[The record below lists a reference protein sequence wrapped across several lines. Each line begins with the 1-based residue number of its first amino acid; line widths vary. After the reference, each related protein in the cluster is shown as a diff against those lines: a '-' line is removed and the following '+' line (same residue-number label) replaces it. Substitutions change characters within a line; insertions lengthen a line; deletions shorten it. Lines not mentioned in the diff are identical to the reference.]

1 MERLLREH
9 ALKPEPENVF
19 DILEERRR
27 GSDISHALRT
37 FSAQP
42 YRGATPL
49 SVSALN
55 RMVQESQYLRYV
67 ISEIAVESGEPHECV
82 KEEAVSILEEMSQ
95 NLQLSFIRLMGFA
108 LTKVFKRLFSSIR
121 VNEDGLARLQQA
133 IQEHPVILMP
143 NHRSYIDF
151 LILSY
156 IMFTYD
162 LSIPVIAAGIPL
174 MGMSLIG
181 EILRR
186 SGAFFIRRAIGSDKL
201 YWAVLSEYVRTIVR
215 TGFAPL
221 EFYVEGLRS
230 RTLKSLKPKLGM
242 MQMVLE
248 PFFKGEVYDITL
260 VPISISYDRVLEES
274 LLAHELLGVPKPRE
288 TTRGLLKARQ
298 VLEENYG
305 CMHVYFGKPVSVRE
319 LAKGRIHRGQYNLI
333 PRDLPLKLSAE
344 LQEFVSDV
352 AHLLVQLQE
361 RDLVLSP
368 WTLMA
373 LILLQ
378 NPDGVEWNTFTHKT
392 LRLRTF
398 AAQLGARIDWPAQLP
413 DSEVM
418 LSSMALHH
426 SLARFE
432 NGHVRLVEEAGP
444 GPVTQQE
451 AVFRRA
457 SAVLMCASYRNQA
470 LHVFTRPALVAVAM
484 TTAPSYSKDDVFSR
498 FCFLQDLLANEFIF
512 MPGHA
517 AQDFEEGC
525 SGLLRCGALSI
536 YDHGLRVIEE
546 EQDTIVFLSAV
557 LKPFIETYQ
566 VVFRVLCEETFQTFT
581 EKRFVPDARAAIM
594 KLFLSG
600 EVRSYECLSSD
611 TQKNAL
617 SALVRMG
624 AVSKSRVAEQFEYR
638 VNHSAV
644 RRIWDTLDGS
654 VTSKVPLYSRL

>member
-1 MERLLREH
+1 
-9 ALKPEPENVF
+9 
-19 DILEERRR
+19 
-27 GSDISHALRT
+27 
-37 FSAQP
+37 
-42 YRGATPL
+42 
-49 SVSALN
+49 
-55 RMVQESQYLRYV
+55 
-67 ISEIAVESGEPHECV
+67 
-82 KEEAVSILEEMSQ
+82 
-95 NLQLSFIRLMGFA
+95 
-108 LTKVFKRLFSSIR
+108 
-121 VNEDGLARLQQA
+121 
-133 IQEHPVILMP
+133 
-143 NHRSYIDF
+143 
-151 LILSY
+151 
-156 IMFTYD
+156 
-162 LSIPVIAAGIPL
+162 

-260 VPISISYDRVLEES
+260 VPISISYDRILEES

-288 TTRGLLKARQ
+288 TTKGLLKARR

-361 RDLVLSP
+361 RGLVLSP

-378 NPDGVEWNTFTHKT
+378 NPDGAEWNTFTHKT
-392 LRLRTF
+392 LRLRTL

-418 LSSMALHH
+418 SSSMDLHH

-444 GPVTQQE
+444 GPVTQEE

-457 SAVLMCASYRNQA
+457 SAVLMCAAYRNQA

-536 YDHGLRVIEE
+536 YDQGLRVIEE
-546 EQDTIVFLSAV
+546 EQETIVFLSAV
-557 LKPFIETYQ
+557 LEPFIETYQ
-566 VVFRVLCEETFQTFT
+566 MVFRVLCEETFQTFT
-581 EKRFVPDARAAIM
+581 EKRFVPDVRAAIM

-617 SALVRMG
+617 STLVRMG
-624 AVSKSRVAEQFEYR
+624 AVSKSRV
-638 VNHSAV
+638 
-644 RRIWDTLDGS
+644 
-654 VTSKVPLYSRL
+654 

>member
-1 MERLLREH
+1 MNRLLR
-9 ALKPEPENVF
+9 AQNLKSPKNVF

-42 YRGATPL
+42 YRGAMSL

-67 ISEIAVESGEPHECV
+67 ISEIAVESGEPPECV
-82 KEEAVSILEEMSQ
+82 EEEAVRILEEMSQ
-95 NLQLSFIRLMGFA
+95 NLQLNFIRLMGFT
-108 LTKVFKRLFSSIR
+108 LTKVFKRLFSSIW
-121 VNEDGLARLQQA
+121 VNEDGLTRLQQA

-151 LILSY
+151 LIISY

-221 EFYVEGLRS
+221 EFFVEGLRS

-305 CMHVYFGKPVSVRE
+305 CMHVYFGNPVSVRE
-319 LAKGRIHRGQYNLI
+319 LAKGRIHRNRYNLI
-333 PRDLPLKLSAE
+333 PRDLPMKPSAE
-344 LQEFVSDV
+344 LQEFVGDV

-361 RDLVLSP
+361 QGLVLSP
-368 WTLMA
+368 WSLMA

-378 NPDGVEWNTFTHKT
+378 NPDGVDWNTFMQKT
-392 LRLRTF
+392 LRLRTL
-398 AAQLGARIDWPAQLP
+398 AAQLGARIDWPAHLY
-413 DSEVM
+413 DAEVM
-418 LSSMALHH
+418 SSNMALHH
-426 SLARFE
+426 SVVHVE
-432 NGHVRLVEEAGP
+432 NGRVRLVEEVGP
-444 GPVTQQE
+444 GPVTQEE

-470 LHVFTRPALVAVAM
+470 LHVLIRPALVAVAM
-484 TTAPSYSKDDVFSR
+484 TMALSYSKEDVFSR
-498 FCFLQDLLANEFIF
+498 FCFLQDLLGNEFVF
-512 MPGHA
+512 MPGCA

-536 YDHGLRVIEE
+536 CDHRLQVMGE
-546 EQDTIVFLSAV
+546 EQDTIVFLSTV
-557 LKPFIETYQ
+557 LEPFIETYQ
-566 VVFRVLCEETFQTFT
+566 VVFRVLCEETFQTFP
-581 EKRFVPDARAAIM
+581 EKRFVPDIRAAIM
-594 KLFLSG
+594 KLVLSG

-611 TQKNAL
+611 TQKNAV

-624 AVSKSRVAEQFEYR
+624 AASKSRVAEQVEYR
-638 VNHSAV
+638 VNQSAV
-644 RRIWDTLDGS
+644 RRIWGMLDGS
-654 VTSKVPLYSRL
+654 VPSKMSSYSRL

>member
-1 MERLLREH
+1 MDRVLRAH

-27 GSDISHALRT
+27 GSDIGYALRT

-67 ISEIAVESGEPHECV
+67 ISEIAVESGEPFECV
-82 KEEAVSILEEMSQ
+82 KEEAVSILEEMGQ

-108 LTKVFKRLFSSIR
+108 LTKIFKRIFSSIR
-121 VNEDGLARLQQA
+121 VNEAGLAQLQRA

-151 LILSY
+151 LIISY

-162 LSIPVIAAGIPL
+162 LSVPVIAAGIPL

-221 EFYVEGLRS
+221 EFYVEGMRS
-230 RTLKSLKPKLGM
+230 RTLKSLNPKLGM

-260 VPISISYDRVLEES
+260 VPISIGYDRVLEES

-288 TTRGLLKARQ
+288 TTRGLLKARR

-305 CMHVYFGKPVSVRE
+305 CMHVHFGNPVSVRE
-319 LAKGRIHRGQYNLI
+319 LAKGRIPRGQYNLI
-333 PRDLPLKLSAE
+333 PRGLPLKSSAE
-344 LQEFVSDV
+344 LQEFVGDV
-352 AHLLVQLQE
+352 AHLLVLLQE
-361 RDLVLSP
+361 RGLVLNP
-368 WTLMA
+368 WGLMA
-373 LILLQ
+373 LILLE

-392 LRLRTF
+392 LRLRTL
-398 AAQLGARIDWPAQLP
+398 AAQLGAQIDWPAHLP

-418 LSSMALHH
+418 SSSMALHQ
-426 SLARFE
+426 SVARIE
-432 NGHVRLVEEAGP
+432 KGYVRLVEEAGP
-444 GPVTQQE
+444 GPVTQE
-451 AVFRRA
+451 EFVFRRA

-470 LHVFTRPALVAVAM
+470 LHVFTRPALVIVAM
-484 TTAPSYSKDDVFSR
+484 TASPSCSKEDVFGR
-498 FCFLQDLLANEFIF
+498 FCFLQDLLANEFVF

-536 YDHGLRVIEE
+536 DDHGLRATDEE
-546 EQDTIVFLSAV
+546 RDTVVFLGAV
-557 LKPFIETYQ
+557 LEPFIETYQ
-566 VVFRVLCEETFQTFT
+566 VVLRVLCEETFRTFT
-581 EKRFVPDARAAIM
+581 EKRFVPDVRAAVM

-600 EVRSYECLSSD
+600 EARSYECLSSD

-617 SALVRMG
+617 AALVRMG
-624 AVSKSRVAEQFEYR
+624 AVSKSRAAEQVEYS
-638 VNHSAV
+638 VNQSAV
-644 RRIWDTLDGS
+644 MRIRNTLDGS
-654 VTSKVPLYSRL
+654 VASKVPLYSRL